1 MDYFKFFRKKNII
14 VKIYIIIS
22 LAIMFSGSTFI
33 KSYHRSMLIIYGVL
47 AFCMACTKQGK
58 HTGYFVRKKNLISPF
73 LLFTIFN
80 IFLISQLS
88 YAYVPSI
95 VNTYTKRFFI
105 MSFMLIFLPNID
117 VSVCIIKLAKYYSIV
132 VAISIIISTA
142 ISGKKSGGLVGNFQY
157 AGMMMSIAGILF
169 LIDYFDNVENKLN
182 IIGVLLSI
190 TGLMMSGKRM
200 FSIIY
205 ALAFLV
211 IYLLSDYENKHIK
224 FLSGIIIVSIMII
237 IIYNVFPAAKEVLER
252 TLSKAG
258 NAESVT
264 SGRNVLWEKAIEIFK
279 TNRIHGIGFG
289 AFQVYFADHYVIK
302 GIHAYLT
309 HNIYIGLLA
318 ETGAIGFSIF
328 IIFMLNNLRMTYVVK
343 DKIKDLHS
351 KKVSYV
357 YKFSIM
363 IQVWF
368 IIYGFS
374 GNGIYDVTEM
384 FIYMLGVAMI
394 ISLYKSINM
403 NDVNV

>member
-58 HTGYFVRKKNLISPF
+58 HTGYFVRKKNLIAPF

-105 MSFMLIFLPNID
+105 MSFMLIFLPSID
-117 VSVCIIKLAKYYSIV
+117 VSICIIKLAKYYSIV

-169 LIDYFDNVENKLN
+169 LIDYFDNVENKVNMLG
-182 IIGVLLSI
+182 ILLSI
-190 TGLMMSGKRM
+190 TGLMLSGKRM
-200 FSIIY
+200 FSILY
-205 ALAFLV
+205 FLAFLI
-211 IYLLSDYENKHIK
+211 IYLLADRKNKHGK
-224 FLSGIIIVSIMII
+224 FFGGIILCAVTMAILFNMIPATRE
-237 IIYNVFPAAKEVLER
+237 VFER
-252 TLSKAG
+252 VLSKSG
-258 NAESVT
+258 DIQNAT
-264 SGRNVLWEKAIEIFK
+264 SGRNVLWEKAIDIFK

-289 AFQVYFADHYVIK
+289 AFQSYFADHYIVK
-302 GIHAYLT
+302 GIQAYLT
-309 HNIYIGLLA
+309 HNIYVGLLA
-318 ETGAIGFSIF
+318 ETGIIGFVLFVIFLLKNMVMTLKLKNTIF
-328 IIFMLNNLRMTYVVK
+328 IHNNE
-343 DKIKDLHS
+343 KIK
-351 KKVSYV
+351 YV
-357 YKFSIM
+357 YKYALL
-363 IQVWF
+363 IQCWF
-368 IIYGFS
+368 IIYGFT
-374 GNGIYDVTEM
+374 GNGMYDVVEM
-384 FIYMLGVAMI
+384 FIYMQGVAMMLSCYEMKI
-394 ISLYKSINM
+394 K
-403 NDVNV
+403 V